1 MDTISKTPARVAGDD
16 DAVRARAGVSSLAP
30 VPQRVD
36 IDRLLCAYHA
46 VLGLALDPPVSVK
59 AVGGDR
65 RVSQLTTHALMKVR
79 PTFAHSTFLV
89 RHIRGNLQVIGRAY
103 SRRLAT
109 GQLDENGRQEL
120 VRIQRFEDSLPPA
133 PPRFVALSLL
143 ILTVLLAQTVLS
155 LMTSWVELNPFG
167 AQLTRLASADASSAY
182 DLAGALLHAG
192 GGQLWVF
199 VMSLSL
205 AGYVV
210 LRGPI
215 SGFRMARML
224 LNAPRALTRRNRS
237 SPLAVR
243 AQHWDVYNQEQ
254 ALFASL
260 RNGQPRAPAIDLLV
274 KALFVAGFWFYGVY
288 VLRTGGADVPSLIVL
303 GLAALRFLWLLTAA
317 MRRKQWVAL
326 LAGIA
331 AASVMALAARE
342 ERSGEAHQ
350 PRAQPAR
357 SRVEDSSNVKEL
369 ANAIDRVWTTRDL
382 RGVDLRERNMTGL
395 NLAQVDFKGAQLT
408 GANLAFADLR
418 ASCLQ
423 HATLQ
428 RANLAGSDLRYADL
442 RGANLGSA
450 NLHGAKLDGA
460 GYDALTAW
468 PAGYPSG
475 SGAVGLQPRTRS
487 RCTLPAG

>member
-1 MDTISKTPARVAGDD
+1 
-16 DAVRARAGVSSLAP
+16 
-30 VPQRVD
+30 
-36 IDRLLCAYHA
+36 
-46 VLGLALDPPVSVK
+46 
-59 AVGGDR
+59 
-65 RVSQLTTHALMKVR
+65 
-79 PTFAHSTFLV
+79 
-89 RHIRGNLQVIGRAY
+89 
-103 SRRLAT
+103 
-109 GQLDENGRQEL
+109 
-120 VRIQRFEDSLPPA
+120 
-133 PPRFVALSLL
+133 
-143 ILTVLLAQTVLS
+143 
-155 LMTSWVELNPFG
+155 
-167 AQLTRLASADASSAY
+167 
-182 DLAGALLHAG
+182 
-192 GGQLWVF
+192 
-199 VMSLSL
+199 
-205 AGYVV
+205 
-210 LRGPI
+210 
-215 SGFRMARML
+215 
-224 LNAPRALTRRNRS
+224 
-237 SPLAVR
+237 
-243 AQHWDVYNQEQ
+243 
-254 ALFASL
+254 
-260 RNGQPRAPAIDLLV
+260 
-274 KALFVAGFWFYGVY
+274 
-288 VLRTGGADVPSLIVL
+288 LIVL